1 MMAIFSRLAQLLDG
15 HFPEGVI
22 TDLAMIAG
30 FSLLG
35 VGFYHLCLPGRGP
48 SLRGAL
54 AYVFRRE
61 FFRHQTSRVD
71 LLLFVLTVGFWIPLV
86 GALVTAF
93 LSVNVRGLLASR
105 FGEPSALMQ
114 AGWAV
119 MLSQF
124 LVIFVCRDF
133 GTYVGHLLLHKV
145 PLLWS
150 VHRTHHSAETLT
162 FFTSARA
169 HPLESVHMH
178 I

>member
-1 MMAIFSRLAQLLDG
+1 MAIFSRLAQLLYG
-15 HFPEGVI
+15 HFPEAIV

-71 LLLFVLTVGFWIPLV
+71 LLHFVLTVGFWIPLV

-93 LSVNVRGLLASR
+93 LGSTYTQIVV
-105 FGEPSALMQ
+105 FT
-114 AGWAV
+114 
-119 MLSQF
+119 
-124 LVIFVCRDF
+124 LVILALALKPDGLF
-133 GTYVGHLLLHKV
+133 GRAAVNKV
-145 PLLWS
+145 
-150 VHRTHHSAETLT
+150 
-162 FFTSARA
+162 
-169 HPLESVHMH
+169 
-178 I
+178 